1 VDLQDQHKHYEQLRA
16 KYETLNTLLQPED
29 RGIPRVSDSFD
40 DATHYT
46 GSAREHSTTAAD
58 TTEQTPV
65 AAGTPGG
72 IAYREDDLYPS
83 SLWKDPEYARLVS
96 QASEATPVAALAI
109 AAASMTRSQTQHDT
123 DAEQPSSALRL
134 LAQQYAQDDRYP
146 VHGDADDHAPYAGPG
161 AHSTALTATTLFAS
175 PMLSAKA
182 SFTPARFQERLLQP
196 AAKAGAKA
204 ITTATVPATQPAVL
218 STPQRATTAAGKQNP
233 YNSVNST
240 CSTPPVGPPG
250 MKYAQPALSA
260 KMHGYSATNANLTH
274 MYPNIS
280 APATYT
286 HDAFASYLSGTRGN
300 REQQPEQAMDV
311 ASTPVSGVS
320 RVPKSGSAPNGE
332 LDVHGSAFAPDLS
345 RMDALLAHSRSI
357 ATSTAPRLSAA
368 QVGGEYSTIYRLTEN
383 FAPAGGR
390 TPADESMLSGTAGN
404 GSALLDTSS
413 TSAHSLQRRIQ
424 QLTDSQDSLLPPP
437 PPPSQVQFT
446 QRQVLPGAATS
457 SHSLTSMPGT
467 SPSDWLFNALAQVP
481 QPASGAGYNSAHNAN
496 ATGTVRTPLR
506 NATQLS
512 VKPPTPVPQYI
523 VHTAAKSR
531 SHATPATTDLY
542 QQNNPTDPCDSPTGD
557 ETIDRLAQQFSSA
570 VELGSASLPT
580 PPPRAAVPDYL
591 LSNLK
596 QWAAEGEQSQTPELH
611 GASSVRTDQVR
622 RVRVSSLPVKVT
634 QQTQSVV
641 SVKRTTTTPPGSTQ
655 KPWKTVRQAA
665 STANASQE
673 AHSVII
679 PNSVLPS
686 PQAAP
691 VHPFAHKQVR
701 YGSELRS
708 PALGS
713 NANTPTSVALEP
725 RPLSGRVFDARG
737 GSF

>member
-46 GSAREHSTTAAD
+46 GSAREHSTTVANTAEQAPAA
-58 TTEQTPV
+58 
-65 AAGTPGG
+65 ATPGG

-96 QASEATPVAALAI
+96 QASEATPIAALAI

-123 DAEQPSSALRL
+123 DAEQPSSALRH

-146 VHGDADDHAPYAGPG
+146 VHGDADDHALHAGHG
-161 AHSTALTATTLFAS
+161 AAGTALTATTLFAS

-204 ITTATVPATQPAVL
+204 TATATVPATQPAVL
-218 STPQRATTAAGKQNP
+218 STPQRATTSAGKQNP

-240 CSTPPVGPPG
+240 CSTPPVGVPG
-250 MKYAQPALSA
+250 VKYAQPALST
-260 KMHGYSATNANLTH
+260 KMHGYTATNASLTH

-286 HDAFASYLSGTRGN
+286 HDAFASYLPGTRGN
-300 REQQPEQAMDV
+300 REQSEQAMDV

-332 LDVHGSAFAPDLS
+332 LDHHSSGFAPDLS

-357 ATSTAPRLSAA
+357 ATSTAPRLSTA
-368 QVGGEYSTIYRLTEN
+368 QVGGEYSTICRLTEN

-404 GSALLDTSS
+404 VSALLDTSS
-413 TSAHSLQRRIQ
+413 TSAHSLQSRIQ

-446 QRQVLPGAATS
+446 QRQVLPSAAAS
-457 SHSLTSMPGT
+457 SHAFASMPGT

-481 QPASGAGYNSAHNAN
+481 QPASGAEYNSAHNAN
-496 ATGTVRTPLR
+496 TTGTVRTPPR
-506 NATQLS
+506 DVTQLS

-557 ETIDRLAQQFSSA
+557 ETVDRLAQQFSSA

-596 QWAAEGEQSQTPELH
+596 QWAAEGEHSQTPELH
-611 GASSVRTDQVR
+611 GASSVRIDQMR
-622 RVRVSSLPVKVT
+622 RVRVSSHPVKVT
-634 QQTQSVV
+634 QQTQNVV

-665 STANASQE
+665 STASASQE
-673 AHSVII
+673 APSVII
-679 PNSVLPS
+679 PNSALPS

-708 PALGS
+708 PTLGS